1 MMFQSHIFQRIFAS
15 ASLPPATNDLSLATP
30 EEQRLTLAQASL
42 GRENNLDFLRF
53 FLAALVV
60 FSHSFA
66 LPGYEQWEPIW
77 WLTRGQIDGG
87 SLAVD
92 AFFIVSGFLVTQS
105 WQRSKG
111 LGDYLKKRALRIY
124 PGFVVVTLLCALFV
138 GPSGA
143 ANGSAYWRAL
153 HLTRYLYNTA
163 QLQFFLPPT
172 FTNLAYHSANGS
184 LWTIRNEFLC
194 YLMVAVFGLMGLYR
208 RRWMVLTLFV
218 VAWGLYAREVYAH
231 APFCSGRILPVV
243 GQVDMWPHYL
253 TQYLAGMC
261 SWLYRDRIALSA
273 RWLWLHVGVVAL
285 AAFAIPML
293 IAVLPLCGAILLF
306 AFAFAPRPNLHAWG
320 RRGDFSYGIYL
331 YAFPIQ
337 QLLLQWLN
345 PHLPPLILFAAAF
358 PLTLLCAFVS
368 WRLVEKPFLRL
379 KNRRNTSAD
388 AMSSPHPPS

>member
-1 MMFQSHIFQRIFAS
+1 MLLQQLYQRFLAPN
-15 ASLPPATNDLSLATP
+15 SLHDTESGATQVTP
-30 EEQRLTLAQASL
+30 LIQKRTLAQASL

-66 LPGYEQWEPIW
+66 LPGYEHWEPIR

-111 LGDYLKKRALRIY
+111 LGDYLKKRVLRIY
-124 PGFVVVTLLCALFV
+124 PGFVVVALLCALVV
-138 GPSGA
+138 GPFGA
-143 ANGSAYWRAL
+143 ENKAAYWRAL
-153 HLTRYLYNTA
+153 HPARFIYNTA
-163 QLQFFLPPT
+163 QLQFFLPPV
-172 FTNLAYHSANGS
+172 FTNLTFHSANGS

-208 RRWMVLTLFV
+208 QRSVILALFV
-218 VAWGLYAREVYAH
+218 AALGLYAREIYAH
-231 APFCSGRILPVV
+231 TPFCSGRILPVV
-243 GQVDMWPHYL
+243 GQLDMWPHYL

-261 SWLYRDRIALSA
+261 GWLYRDRIALSA
-273 RWLWLHVGVVAL
+273 RWLGLHIGIVAV
-285 AAFAIPML
+285 AAFAVPAL
-293 IAVLPLCGAILLF
+293 LAVLPLSGAILLF
-306 AFAFAPRPNLHAWG
+306 AFAFAPRLNLRAWG

-337 QLLLQWLN
+337 QLLLRFLN
-345 PHLPPLILFAAAF
+345 PHIPPLALFGMSF
-358 PLTLLCAFVS
+358 PLTLACAVAS
-368 WRLVEKPFLRL
+368 WRGVEKPFLRL
-379 KNRRNTSAD
+379 KNNHPASAET
-388 AMSSPHPPS
+388 ATLSI